1 MRIRVTAGFWLL
13 LGAFWLLDR
22 QGVTLPFLLAAGL
35 HEAGHLAAL
44 RVLKIPVYALELRTS
59 GAVIR
64 AELPGG
70 PREARA
76 LAAGPAVNLL
86 LALLFWRSRPLF
98 GLCNLSLALWNL
110 LPIPGR
116 DGAGLLRLCRRGGNP
131 TSRIEKRITHE

>member
-1 MRIRVTAGFWLL
+1 MRMRVTAGFWLL

-35 HEAGHLAAL
+35 HETGHLAVLWAL
-44 RVLKIPVYALELRTS
+44 EIPVYALELRAS

-64 AELPGG
+64 AGLPGG

-86 LALLFWRSRPLF
+86 LALLLWRVWPLF
-98 GLCNLSLALWNL
+98 GLCNLSLGLWNL
-110 LPIPGR
+110 LPLPGR
-116 DGAGLLRLCRRGGNP
+116 DGAGLLRLCRGVNP
-131 TSRIEKRITHE
+131 ISRIEKRITHE